1 MPTEAGLPGWFPE
14 DFKADPAL
22 LDAFE
27 DAADWHAAGTGSA
40 PDGKHMASLRH
51 LAASGT
57 PAQKK
62 AAAAVLARMDA
73 KPN

>member
-1 MPTEAGLPGWFPE
+1 MPTSAGLPGWFPE
-14 DFKADPAL
+14 DFKTDPAL
-22 LDAFE
+22 QDAFE
-27 DAADWHAAGTGSA
+27 DAGDWHAAGST
-40 PDGKHMASLRH
+40 PDGKHVASLRH

>member
-14 DFKADPAL
+14 DFKTDPAL

-27 DAADWHAAGTGSA
+27 DGAEWHAAASA
-40 PDGKHMASLRH
+40 SGQGGQQHIASLRH
-51 LAASGT
+51 LAAHGT

-62 AAAAVLARMDA
+62 AAAAVLARMGHS
-73 KPN
+73 K